1 MSTPP
6 LQHPPLDRR
15 DFLRTGVLGA
25 LAWWLTRDAEAAP
38 VRSMA
43 PRAVMDL
50 LGSQMVVIRRSAW
63 SRTAPTYRRLKI
75 AGAYSRITVH
85 HTGTQPLRTTSARLV
100 AQEIGSIQGAHLS
113 QHYGDIAYHL
123 IVDYAG
129 RVWEGR
135 SLAFEG
141 AHTMSANESN
151 IGIMLLGN
159 FERQAPSPAQLAT
172 LDDLVALLRRQYRIR
187 RTRIYGH
194 RDLSPSACPG
204 RQLYPYVAQLRQA

>member
-1 MSTPP
+1 MSNTP
-6 LQHPPLDRR
+6 LQHALLDRR
-15 DFLRTGVLGA
+15 GFLHAGLLGM
-25 LAWWLTRDAEAAP
+25 LGTWLTREAGAAP
-38 VRSMA
+38 MRSMA

-50 LGSQMVVIRRSAW
+50 LGRQMVVIRRSAW
-63 SRTAPTYRRLKI
+63 SRATPSYRRLRI
-75 AGAYSRITVH
+75 ASVFSRITVH
-85 HTGTQPLRTTSARLV
+85 HTGTQPLRVTSARLV
-100 AQEIGSIQGAHLS
+100 AQEIGSIQGAHLA

-123 IVDYAG
+123 IIDYSG

-141 AHTMSANESN
+141 AHTMNANTGN

-159 FERQAPSPAQLAT
+159 FERQTPSPAQLAT
-172 LDDLVALLRRQYRIR
+172 LNDLVALLRRQYRIR

-204 RQLYPYVAQLRQA
+204 RQLYPYVAQLRHA